1 MTTSIVKATNLK
13 TLLKRKGLM
22 QLKKC
27 DRRKKESHEN
37 K

>member
-1 MTTSIVKATNLK
+1 MTTSITKATNLK

-22 QLKKC
+22 QLKKGN
-27 DRRKKESHEN
+27 RRKKESNES